1 MGSVV
6 PLKKSANS
14 AYHELKNLLG
24 DKLHKVENLIQEK
37 LRSEVNLIQKMSD
50 HHLESGLPAEPMMP
64 VSLTCGT
71 IFFFLKIE
79 NIFLMINYILIT
91 VKN

>member
-1 MGSVV
+1 MGSVI

-14 AYHELKNLLG
+14 AYLELKNLLG
-24 DKLHKVENLIQEK
+24 DKLQKVENLIQEK
-37 LRSEVNLIQKMSD
+37 LKSD
-50 HHLESGLPAEPMMP
+50 

-71 IFFFLKIE
+71 TFFFLKIE
-79 NIFLMINYILIT
+79 NIFFDDNYILIT